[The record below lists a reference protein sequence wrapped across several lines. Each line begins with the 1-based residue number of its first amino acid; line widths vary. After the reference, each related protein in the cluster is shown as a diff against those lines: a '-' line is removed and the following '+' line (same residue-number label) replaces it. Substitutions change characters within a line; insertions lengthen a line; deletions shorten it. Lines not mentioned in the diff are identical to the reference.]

1 MVSDDKRLEVEKYG
15 LHAYDDF
22 LCLRPSKLLIASL
35 IFLCRDLI
43 FLVLLGVSRFIGAAE
58 GVAGLEDIVD
68 RETLLSGCIAA
79 VPAALVLYALG
90 ARMPTAPA
98 FVRFIWRH
106 GRSLMAVSALTSIA
120 LTVVQYGSDP
130 RRWLNS
136 SLAVKAIVLAELG
149 IVGYVFL
156 SSRVRQTFMDFPPP

>member
-1 MVSDDKRLEVEKYG
+1 
-15 LHAYDDF
+15 
-22 LCLRPSKLLIASL
+22 
-35 IFLCRDLI
+35 
-43 FLVLLGVSRFIGAAE
+43 
-58 GVAGLEDIVD
+58 
-68 RETLLSGCIAA
+68 LSGCIAA

>member
-1 MVSDDKRLEVEKYG
+1 MVSDDKRLDVAKYG
-15 LHAYDDF
+15 LNAYDDF
-22 LCLRPSKLLIASL
+22 GCLRPSMLLIASL

-43 FLVLLGVSRFIGAAE
+43 FLVLLGVSRLIGASGE
-58 GVAGLEDIVD
+58 IAGLQDIVD
-68 RETLLSGCIAA
+68 GETLLSGCVAA

-98 FVRFIWRH
+98 FVRWIWGH
-106 GRSLMAVSALTSIA
+106 GRSLIAVSALVSIVLA
-120 LTVVQYGSDP
+120 VMQYGSDP

-149 IVGYVFL
+149 IVAYVFL
-156 SSRVRQTFMDFPPP
+156 SSRVRQTFMDFPAA